1 MKIIKVKV
9 IPNAKKDMIS
19 EGENIKVYTKSPAI
33 NNKANISVIELL
45 ANYFKIKKGNINI
58 IKGQKSRNKIIEIK

>member
-1 MKIIKVKV
+1 MKIVKVKV
-9 IPNAKKDMIS
+9 IPNAKKDMVS
-19 EGENIKVYTKSPAI
+19 EGENIKVYTKAPAI

-45 ANYFKIKKGNINI
+45 ANHFKIKKGNINI

>member
-19 EGENIKVYTKSPAI
+19 EGENIKIHTKSPAI

-58 IKGQKSRNKIIEIK
+58 IKGQKSRNKILEIK